1 MPRTKNTRFDCC
13 DTNPTSQKRR
23 MWKSRYFY
31 TKILYHLY
39 NKKSGV
45 FYFVQKFHEIT
56 IALSHS
62 SEKIKPAL
70 SIKAGLYCFI

>member
-39 NKKSGV
+39 NKNPV
-45 FYFVQKFHEIT
+45 FFNFVQKFHEIT
-56 IALSHS
+56 IALIHS
-62 SEKIKPAL
+62 FEKIKPAL